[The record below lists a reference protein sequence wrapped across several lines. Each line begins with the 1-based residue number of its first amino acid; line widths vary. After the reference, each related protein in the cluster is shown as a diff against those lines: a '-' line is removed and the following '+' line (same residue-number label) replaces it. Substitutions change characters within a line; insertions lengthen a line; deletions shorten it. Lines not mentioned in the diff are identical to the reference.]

1 MIVMK
6 YATASTANAR
16 QRCTSVL
23 DSVFIATS
31 FTSLVAC
38 RRVDPPCLE
47 VVIRQTAGIHRSQNV
62 LRSSLRRQVVAGG
75 HDHQEPGRQQPER
88 PGLGALRLGC
98 VATPR

>member
-1 MIVMK
+1 VF
-6 YATASTANAR
+6 
-16 QRCTSVL
+16 

-62 LRSSLRRQVVAGG
+62 FRSSLRRQRFERRQWLALRGGSCDPAGG
-75 HDHQEPGRQQPER
+75 GGPCDEGDAGARVA
-88 PGLGALRLGC
+88 LGSTA
-98 VATPR
+98 